1 MSSEKKS
8 LNDSFKE
15 FSNQSHKSYTFQILR
30 ERSKF
35 VYTYEKK
42 YVFNIAIP
50 FIWYQKREII
60 LFKLGIKKVGCFS
73 STALYWKILCKYFFF
88 TQGWYG
94 AKTIIY
100 ISKKREIFQ
109 QAMAENIN
117 TLFLYQFHVS
127 LSYIIQYITFQ
138 KSNGRL
144 TCCLQRDLLVAR
156 NEIMS
161 SRLTTAVFQTEK
173 NPHRSE

>member
-1 MSSEKKS
+1 MSSQKKS
-8 LNDSFKE
+8 LNDPFKE
-15 FSNQSHKSYTFQILR
+15 FSNQSHKSYIFQILR

-50 FIWYQKREII
+50 FIWYQKRMII
-60 LFKLGIKKVGCFS
+60 LLNQGSKRLDVFHQLLFIG
-73 STALYWKILCKYFFF
+73 KYFVNIFF
-88 TQGWYG
+88 WYG

-117 TLFLYQFHVS
+117 TLFLFQFHVS

-144 TCCLQRDLLVAR
+144 TCCSQRDLLVAR

-173 NPHRSE
+173 NPHSSE

>member
-1 MSSEKKS
+1 MKKNMC
-8 LNDSFKE
+8 LTL
-15 FSNQSHKSYTFQILR
+15 QYL
-30 ERSKF
+30 
-35 VYTYEKK
+35 
-42 YVFNIAIP
+42 
-50 FIWYQKREII
+50 
-60 LFKLGIKKVGCFS
+60 LFGIKKGRSFFLNQGSKRLDVFHQLLFIG
-73 STALYWKILCKYFFF
+73 KYFVNISFLLRDGMGLKPLF
-88 TQGWYG
+88 TFR
-94 AKTIIY
+94 K
-100 ISKKREIFQ
+100 IFQ

-117 TLFLYQFHVS
+117 TLFLFQFHVS

>member
-1 MSSEKKS
+1 MC
-8 LNDSFKE
+8 LTL
-15 FSNQSHKSYTFQILR
+15 QYL
-30 ERSKF
+30 
-35 VYTYEKK
+35 
-42 YVFNIAIP
+42 
-50 FIWYQKREII
+50 
-60 LFKLGIKKVGCFS
+60 LFGIKKGRSFFLNQGSKRLDVFHQLLFIG
-73 STALYWKILCKYFFF
+73 KYFVNIFF

-117 TLFLYQFHVS
+117 TLFLFQFHVS

-144 TCCLQRDLLVAR
+144 TCCSQRDLLVAR

>member
-1 MSSEKKS
+1 MSSQKKS
-8 LNDSFKE
+8 LNDPFKE
-15 FSNQSHKSYTFQILR
+15 FSNQSHKSYIFQILR

-42 YVFNIAIP
+42 TLQYL
-50 FIWYQKREII
+50 
-60 LFKLGIKKVGCFS
+60 LFGIKKGRSFFLNQGSKRLDVFHQLLFIG
-73 STALYWKILCKYFFF
+73 KYFVNIFF
-88 TQGWYG
+88 ILGWYG

-117 TLFLYQFHVS
+117 TLFLVQFHVS

-144 TCCLQRDLLVAR
+144 TCCSQRDLLVAR

-173 NPHRSE
+173 NPHSSE

>member
-1 MSSEKKS
+1 MSSQKKS
-8 LNDSFKE
+8 LNDPFKE
-15 FSNQSHKSYTFQILR
+15 FSNQSHKSYIFQILR

-60 LFKLGIKKVGCFS
+60 LLNQGSKRLDVFHQLLFIG
-73 STALYWKILCKYFFF
+73 KYFVNIFF

-117 TLFLYQFHVS
+117 TLFLFQFHVS

-144 TCCLQRDLLVAR
+144 TCCSQRDLLVAR

-173 NPHRSE
+173 NSYSSE